1 VRRQEATTLAVFSD
15 ADQLYTVLQ
24 SVFDALIER
33 GADIQAFTHSN
44 LVVRMNFSAPDA
56 EVLLDGRQPP
66 LEVFYGTRPGQA
78 NLEFAM
84 PADLLHEI
92 WLGRESTSQAFFSG
106 RIRTRGNLMAAATLL
121 DLFRQCERV
130 YPDVAALHGLL

>member
-1 VRRQEATTLAVFSD
+1 MAVFSSP
-15 ADQLYTVLQ
+15 DQLYTVLQ
-24 SVFDALIER
+24 GVFDALVETD
-33 GADIQAFTHSN
+33 ADIDAFTHSN
-44 LVVRMNFSAPDA
+44 LVVRMTFSAPDA

-84 PADLLHEI
+84 PADLLHAI
-92 WLGRESTSQAFFSG
+92 WLGEESTSQAFFSG

-121 DLFRQCERV
+121 DLFRQCEQV
-130 YPDVAALHGLL
+130 YPDVAAAHGLL